1 MDDYYLIIKA
11 LHIIS
16 VIAWMAGMLYL
27 PRLFVYHTQVET
39 GSPTS
44 VLLKVMEKR
53 LLRYIINPA
62 MIFSFIFGIMLISI
76 IGMAGGWLHTKILL
90 VLMLAA
96 THGMLAKYRKDF
108 ERDANT
114 KSTNFYRIIN
124 EAPTLLMIFIVIL
137 AVVKPF

>member
-1 MDDYYLIIKA
+1 MEEYYLIIKA

-27 PRLFVYHTQVET
+27 PRIFVYHCQVEQ

-44 VLLKVMEKR
+44 ALLKVMERR

-90 VLMLAA
+90 VLFLAGV
-96 THGMLAKYRKDF
+96 HGMLAKYRKDF
-108 ERDANT
+108 ERDENT
-114 KSTNFYRIIN
+114 KSEKFYRILN
-124 EAPTLLMIFIVIL
+124 EAPTLLMVVIVIL

>member
-124 EAPTLLMIFIVIL
+124 EAPALLMIFIVIL